1 MHPALRV
8 ACEELRRSRKEE
20 AKRIANETAAIERR
34 VKAAMGLAASR
45 VLQIH
50 APAMNKQ
57 PARADSSSASSQG
70 DGRTELER
78 LISAIETEERARE
91 AIERNEKEAALM
103 KRVEEA
109 TASAEKRGYDA
120 GKAEAE
126 AATDEAVRAAVN
138 AALKDAAAKSE
149 AAVNKV
155 IKQMSGQLQ
164 DPSSDIVKQMVEPL
178 RRQNAQL
185 KARLAQLTADQLEP
199 AGGAEGAKANG
210 TGNPAA
216 SSWFGGWI

>member
-1 MHPALRV
+1 
-8 ACEELRRSRKEE
+8 
-20 AKRIANETAAIERR
+20 
-34 VKAAMGLAASR
+34 
-45 VLQIH
+45 
-50 APAMNKQ
+50 
-57 PARADSSSASSQG
+57 
-70 DGRTELER
+70 
-78 LISAIETEERARE
+78 
-91 AIERNEKEAALM
+91 M
-103 KRVEEA
+103 KRVDEA

-199 AGGAEGAKANG
+199 AGGAEGTKANG